1 MAKARRPTLGA
12 FGERKVPIIACFNK
26 AVTPLGVDFDSLI
39 RALQTFV
46 DQHVAPVWG
55 TRAKLIKSTDF
66 VKGAWAV
73 VFLEDADHAGS
84 LGYHDLTPDG
94 LPESKVFVRTTL
106 ANGELVSVAASHEL
120 VEMLVDPAGNMM
132 TTGPDRAATYAY
144 ESADPVEETHFQV
157 DGIPMS
163 NFVHPAYFQTF
174 HQRGTV
180 SFDHLGKVRK
190 PFQPHSGGYQI
201 VFKNGK
207 WRHAFGSASKA
218 KRFAR
223 EDRRGHRS
231 EQRHRSRTSRLKR
244 SDTRASSRRK
254 RPA

>member
-1 MAKARRPTLGA
+1 MTKAKRPTLGA
-12 FGERKVPIIACFNK
+12 FHQGAVPAIACFNK
-26 AVTPLGVDFDSLI
+26 AATPLGVDLGALI
-39 RALQTFV
+39 RALQRFV

-55 TRAKLIKSTDF
+55 TRAKLFKSTGF
-66 VKGAWAV
+66 VKGAWAL
-73 VFLEDADHAGS
+73 VFLDDADHPGS

-94 LPESKVFVRTTL
+94 LPQSKVFVRTTL

-132 TTGPDRAATYAY
+132 TTGPDRAATYCY
-144 ESADPVEETHFQV
+144 ESADPVEETHFDV

-163 NFVHPAYFQTF
+163 NFVHPAYFHTF
-174 HQRGTV
+174 HRRGAM
-180 SFDHLGKVRK
+180 SFDHLGKVTK

-207 WRHAFGSASKA
+207 WKHVFGSASKA
-218 KRFAR
+218 KRFSR

-231 EQRHRSRTSRLKR
+231 EQRHRSRTNRLKR
-244 SDTRASSRRK
+244 SHTRASSRR
-254 RPA
+254 RGSA